1 MLHFQSRRYFII
13 FHDFYCFFLILKYP
27 LQVKKALIKPRGTVS
42 VTVTE
47 PMCGN
52 IPLYLIQTAVSNFLF
67 LIFTSLA
74 LLIHI
79 IDYYDDFIVISQ
91 STKNILLVSKI
102 VSHLLLFQKIE
113 SFFLSISF
121 HLFCIFNFILSIFFF
136 FVNPRSSFKVDMNM
150 NYKIEK
156 KIVFVKF

>member
-136 FVNPRSSFKVDMNM
+136 C
-150 NYKIEK
+150 
-156 KIVFVKF
+156 